1 MHQVSSLPASW
12 VLTFGIK
19 YKMELRTKGLIRLS
33 HQTDLVSVTSVA
45 LRLRSASGRRESGSE
60 ISLMLRENVV
70 SEKTVYQNWREAFGS
85 KNTTSRAWSKTYRY
99 QLEFSLLASSALC
112 SKSLYS
118 AWLCY
123 LSFVCLF
130 NSLHID
136 MVTFPMLKI
145 KP

>member
-1 MHQVSSLPASW
+1 MHRVSGFPASW

-60 ISLMLRENVV
+60 ISLMLRENIV

-99 QLEFSLLASSALC
+99 QLDFLLLGSSALRP
-112 SKSLYS
+112 KSLCS

-123 LSFVCLF
+123 FLFVCLF
-130 NSLHID
+130 NSLHTD
-136 MVTFPMLKI
+136 MVTFLMLKI